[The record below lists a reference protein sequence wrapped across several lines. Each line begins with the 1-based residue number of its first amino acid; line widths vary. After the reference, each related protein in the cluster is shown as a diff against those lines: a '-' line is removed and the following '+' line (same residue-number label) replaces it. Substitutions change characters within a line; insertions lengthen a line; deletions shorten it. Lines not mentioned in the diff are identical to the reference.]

1 MKHVL
6 KHISDNRY
14 KYLILAGIVAIM
26 LMNMIRVLHSNAGTR
41 FVVYAGGYDLSI
53 LKYVTVLLFMLLIVG
68 FVFLFV
74 KAYKW
79 RAEQVFL
86 VLGILFGI
94 IYSFLLPPF
103 TAPDEAVHIDTTYY
117 YASQIL
123 GQDAVDENGTVL
135 YRSDDAMYEHHGQHV
150 PTIQSYGAV
159 LYNFFKLDHS
169 QGTTTFGRGPQNVSV
184 IAYIPQTIGV
194 TLARLFHLGN
204 IQMLFWG
211 RWFALV
217 FFLVCVYWGIK
228 LAPIGKE
235 VIMIAALLP
244 ITLQMAVS
252 MSYDSTVLA
261 LCFLYTG
268 YLLYLTFEV
277 PRITWKHVA
286 ILAGLFVWMSPG
298 KLVYLCLALTLLII
312 PAEKFANKRFKYISV
327 VIVIACG
334 AAIILM
340 TRYNTVVAIGSSEGG
355 MLTEQTTYSVGYLIH
370 NPKRLVEVIFG
381 TIITQG
387 TFYLE
392 NMLSQYF
399 GWLEITVPG
408 YIVYGFVVLLVIAA
422 IKKADEK
429 YVLLP
434 GQRLWVFI
442 VIAGIASL
450 ACLALLFDWTPIES
464 NYVYGVQGR
473 YFLPM
478 LPLLMM
484 LCKNKQ
490 IEMKASMAKHI
501 YAGLYVLQFLT
512 IYHIYTVI
520 IGR

>member
-1 MKHVL
+1 MTMVRVL
-6 KHISDNRY
+6 Y
-14 KYLILAGIVAIM
+14 KDVNVILALNSSG
-26 LMNMIRVLHSNAGTR
+26 NN
-41 FVVYAGGYDLSI
+41 LSF
-53 LKYVTVLLFMLLIVG
+53 LKQTTIALFMLLIIG
-68 FVFLFV
+68 FIVLFE

-79 RAEQVFL
+79 KIEKVFL
-86 VLGILFGI
+86 LLGILFGV

-103 TAPDEAVHIDTTYY
+103 TAPDEAVHIDTAYY

-123 GQDAVDENGTVL
+123 GQDAVDENGAVL
-135 YRSDDAMYEHHGQHV
+135 YRSDDMMYEHHGQHI
-150 PTIQSYGAV
+150 PTAQSYCTIV
-159 LYNFFKLDHS
+159 HEFFGLDHS
-169 QGTTTFGRGPQNVSV
+169 QGTLTPGRAPLNVSV
-184 IAYIPQTIGV
+184 IAYLPQVIGV
-194 TLARLFHLGN
+194 LLARLFHLGN

-211 RWFALV
+211 RWFAYAL
-217 FFLVCVYWGIK
+217 FLICVYWGIK
-228 LAPIGKE
+228 LSPIGKE

-268 YLLYLTFEV
+268 YLLHLAFEV

-286 ILAGLFVWMSPG
+286 ILAVLFVWLSPA
-298 KLVYLCLALTLLII
+298 KLVYLCLAFTLLII
-312 PAEKFANKRFKYISV
+312 PVEKFANKKFKYISV
-327 VIVIACG
+327 AIVIACG

-370 NPKRLVEVIFG
+370 NPRRLVEVIFG

-408 YIVYGFVVLLVIAA
+408 YIVYGFVVLLLIAA
-422 IKKADEK
+422 TKKSDEK

-434 GQRLWVFI
+434 CQRLWIFL

-473 YFLPM
+473 YFLPL
-478 LPLLMM
+478 LPLLMI

-490 IEMKASMAKHI
+490 IEMKTSMTKYI
-501 YAGLYVLQFLT
+501 YAGLYVLQYLT
-512 IYHIYTVI
+512 IYHIYEMI
-520 IGR
+520 INR